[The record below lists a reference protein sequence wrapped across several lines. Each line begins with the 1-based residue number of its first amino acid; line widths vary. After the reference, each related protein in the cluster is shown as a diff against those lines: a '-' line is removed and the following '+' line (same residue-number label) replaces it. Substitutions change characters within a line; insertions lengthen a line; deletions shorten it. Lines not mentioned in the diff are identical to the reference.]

1 MVWVTAAS
9 HEGGWRLRLRFND
22 GLEAVV
28 DLENVLRNDS
38 RPVFQATLDPQAFE
52 HFRLALDTVVWETGL
67 DLAPEFLH
75 ELAEAS
81 RAA

>member
-1 MVWVTAAS
+1 MVWVTGAS
-9 HEGGWRLRLRFND
+9 HEGDCRLRLRFND

-52 HFRLALDTVVWETGL
+52 RFRVDLDTVVWESGL